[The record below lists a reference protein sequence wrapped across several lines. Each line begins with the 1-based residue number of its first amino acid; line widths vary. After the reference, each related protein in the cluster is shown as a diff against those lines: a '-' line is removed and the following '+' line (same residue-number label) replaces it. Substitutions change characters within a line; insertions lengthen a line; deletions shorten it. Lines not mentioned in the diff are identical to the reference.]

1 MKAGDAA
8 LFPLIH
14 DYLKIYL
21 PRQRNASPNTLRSY
35 RKALEELLDYVK
47 EQEQIPLG
55 SITFEHL
62 TANTAFMFLEHLEA
76 EQNCSILTRNARF
89 AAIRAFM
96 DYAADHDVALA
107 ANLNKLKKV
116 PFKKPDC
123 TAGVDY
129 MSMTA
134 IIEQPDASTPRGLRD
149 RFFMI
154 LLYDTGARV
163 QEILN
168 IKLCDLQLGKV
179 PQVTLFGKGRKTR
192 TVPLMQ
198 KTVQHLKKYM
208 SIFHEDA
215 NRAVNSPLFYSVTHG
230 EKRPLTSR
238 MAHYILQKYGEQARK
253 ICQEVPEKVHPHLF
267 RHSRAM
273 HLYQEG
279 MDLTLVSQ
287 WLGHSIANQ

>member
-21 PRQRNASPNTLRSY
+21 PRQHNVSPNTLRSY
-35 RKALEELLDYVK
+35 QKALEELLDYMK

-62 TANTAFMFLEHLEA
+62 TANTAFMFLEYLEA

-96 DYAADHDVALA
+96 DYAADHDMVLV

-129 MSMTA
+129 MCMAAITA
-134 IIEQPDASTPRGLRD
+134 IIEQPDA
-149 RFFMI
+149 
-154 LLYDTGARV
+154 
-163 QEILN
+163 N
-168 IKLCDLQLGKV
+168 
-179 PQVTLFGKGRKTR
+179 TLPG
-192 TVPLMQ
+192 V
-198 KTVQHLKKYM
+198 
-208 SIFHEDA
+208 A
-215 NRAVNSPLFYSVTHG
+215 
-230 EKRPLTSR
+230 
-238 MAHYILQKYGEQARK
+238 
-253 ICQEVPEKVHPHLF
+253 
-267 RHSRAM
+267 
-273 HLYQEG
+273 
-279 MDLTLVSQ
+279 
-287 WLGHSIANQ
+287 